1 MGPESRLAVARG
13 WGVAADPAE
22 RRPRLGARPHGA
34 GAVRG
39 RRKRPHTRRGPAS
52 PPHAPPGHA
61 PEGRRRWPRSPAPR
75 DRLPAREDPSSRR
88 GCRSHTPVA
97 SCRPPP
103 CSWLPRVLAGDPPC
117 PHPPTS
123 VDAAEASAGAL
134 PGRVLV
140 RGPTGAQPRASLRGR
155 RPGGHLSGV
164 GDRAGTGSLN
174 LDAGEAGVWGAG
186 GRAAPRPGR
195 RVGAWSATSG
205 SLPRVAAGPSHPG
218 AHAHCRGSGQLPA
231 APREPNDH
239 VGQVGARPRPQ
250 RGVRRPEG
258 PTQHCPVHP
267 PANHPAPGWATAVNG
282 AA

>member
-1 MGPESRLAVARG
+1 MFATPRMSRESTTLGERKSDAKGHESCDCFDDVSRVGQSMGPESRLAVAKG

-164 GDRAGTGSLN
+164 EDRAGTCGHWLTES
-174 LDAGEAGVWGAG
+174 
-186 GRAAPRPGR
+186 GR
-195 RVGAWSATSG
+195 R
-205 SLPRVAAGPSHPG
+205 
-218 AHAHCRGSGQLPA
+218 
-231 APREPNDH
+231 
-239 VGQVGARPRPQ
+239 
-250 RGVRRPEG
+250 
-258 PTQHCPVHP
+258 
-267 PANHPAPGWATAVNG
+267 
-282 AA
+282 